1 MLTALLAL
9 PQRELRAEDVNVDA
23 VCVCVRVDGNVNVP
37 VPVPVLVWMPNGDG
51 CVKMPPNE
59 FRNKE
64 KVSNPGCSRDRKE

>member
-1 MLTALLAL
+1 MLTAL

-23 VCVCVRVDGNVNVP
+23 VCVCVRVDGNVN
-37 VPVPVLVWMPNGDG
+37 VPVLVWMPNGDG